1 MRLVSLSDIRKT
13 DFYIGRISS
22 AYRTPT
28 YKILNNK
35 GRTANG
41 FLLVEKGDFLYEWND
56 EKVRL
61 KPGSLIYLPCGSKH
75 ILTITT
81 EEAAFTDIRFTMLDC
96 NGESIIFSTTPFV
109 FEEKVKQHV
118 IDNIHDLTNE
128 FCRFSNALRR
138 LTLLSSILDELTA
151 EYEHTLDARIAPIL
165 NYLNEHCNEKIN
177 CDELSKLCYLSKS
190 QMYKIFKKKIGCSPI
205 EYRNRLLLEKACEL
219 LCTKEYSVQEVANV
233 LGFENA
239 YYFSRLFKKHF
250 NIPPSKY

>member
-13 DFYIGRISS
+13 DFYLGRISS
-22 AYRTPT
+22 TYRTPT

-41 FLLVEKGDFLYEWND
+41 FLLVEKGEFLYEWND
-56 EKVRL
+56 EKVCL

-81 EEAAFTDIRFTMLDC
+81 EEAAFTDVRFTMLDC
-96 NGESIIFSTTPFV
+96 NGESIIFSATPFV
-109 FEEKVKQHV
+109 FKEKVKQHL
-118 IDNIHDLTNE
+118 IDNIHELTDE
-128 FCRFSNALRR
+128 FCHFNNALRR

-151 EYEHTLDARIAPIL
+151 EYEQTQDPRIAPIL
-165 NYLNEHCNEKIN
+165 NYLNEHCSEKIN
-177 CDELSKLCYLSKS
+177 CDELSKLCYLSKA
-190 QMYKIFKKKIGCSPI
+190 QMYRIFKKKIGCSPI

-219 LCTKEYSVQEVANV
+219 LRTKEYSVQEVADV

-239 YYFSRLFKKHF
+239 YYFSRLFKKHL